1 MVINIR
7 LSNRF
12 RELRF
17 MDVVILVNIKLVI
30 SALFQD
36 IIQGRPCFFFIGN
49 GDKLRDFIGKG
60 GGLVLCS
67 INTYEQTQK

>member
-36 IIQGRPCFFFIGN
+36 TIQGRPCFFLWGR
-49 GDKLRDFIGKG
+49 G
-60 GGLVLCS
+60 
-67 INTYEQTQK
+67 IN